1 MNFKFID
8 KMTLDDSGF
17 NVGPVPITAF
27 LGGDTESHQVN
38 ITKGIDYNSMFG
50 FDKMT
55 KQILPVGATGAYIV
69 PGQKLTAA
77 GTADILLGPVD
88 ANLKSTLTE
97 ATADEFIIY
106 DLLTNKPF
114 TSFTKVDSN
123 TIHLGAYD
131 YQNNVLVYRTNT
143 DEERFLKVSPRY
155 EAGSDWSISNNN
167 ITLTHDD
174 FVVDS
179 QLTFMNNPL
188 SQVELLWCDKEDHK
202 NWTLY
207 LPRKVE
213 FGPNSTITIM
223 PTGSGPATKRHKYIE
238 KEHIKKVRSRL
249 LQTNHRGLDITGGVS
264 FSNNTESI
272 NYEYG
277 YIKLY
282 DKKENHY
289 NKVVWDIDPK
299 RGYLLLEDPVKDEL
313 LIDYKVDDSWFS
325 FNPEEINMNPL
336 RNNVLTYYVWM
347 HNTTHRMYYSDSNN
361 KSLLVESGGAATPV
375 VLTNKYSHLFTVS
388 TVYKDSQALDI
399 RQHGGVLKDQDG
411 VAFDLKSHT
420 TLGYWGY
427 EPTPLNAVL
436 VDLPDTILENMI
448 NQFNEKGATA
458 YGLNI
463 PANMAENRPE
473 AVVYLNEF
481 EDENGV
487 NLIQNEIFEAVS
499 KYVPLGIA
507 VIVRD
512 LYTNVLFGTENS
524 ASLTTGYGL

>member
-50 FDKMT
+50 FDKTT
-55 KQILPVGATGAYIV
+55 KQILPMGSTGAFII
-69 PGQKLTAA
+69 PGQKLAIGAA
-77 GTADILLGPVD
+77 VDILLGPVD
-88 ANLKSTLTE
+88 ANLTSTLTD

-114 TSFTKVDSN
+114 TSFAKVNSN
-123 TIHLGAYD
+123 TVHLGAYD
-131 YQNNVLVYRTNT
+131 YQNNVLVYRTST

-155 EAGSDWSISNNN
+155 TVGSDWSIVDNT
-167 ITLTHDD
+167 IELTHSD
-174 FVVDS
+174 FVVDN

-188 SQVELLWCDKEDHK
+188 SQVELLWCDKEDYK

-207 LPRKVE
+207 LPRKIE
-213 FGPNSTITIM
+213 LGPNSTILIT
-223 PTGSGPATKRHKYIE
+223 PTGAGPSSKRHKYIE
-238 KEHIKKVRSRL
+238 KEHINKVRSRL
-249 LQTNHRGLDITGGVS
+249 LQTNHRGLDITGDGS

-282 DKKENHY
+282 DKKEKHY

-299 RGYLLLEDPVKDEL
+299 RGYLLLEDPAKDGL
-313 LIDYKVDDSWFS
+313 LIDYKVDDSWFPFDS
-325 FNPEEINMNPL
+325 EVINMNPL
-336 RNNVLTYYVWM
+336 RNNVLTYYVWI
-347 HNTTHRMYYSDSNN
+347 HNTTHRLYYSNSNN
-361 KSLLVESGGAATPV
+361 KSLLFENNTFSNTV

-388 TVYKDSQALDI
+388 TVYKDSQAIDI
-399 RQHGGVLKDQDG
+399 RQHGGVLKNQDG
-411 VAFDLKSHT
+411 AAFDIKSHT

-427 EPTPLNAVL
+427 EPTPLNIVL
-436 VDLPDTILENMI
+436 VDLPDNILENMI
-448 NQFNEKGATA
+448 DQFNEKGATA
-458 YGLNI
+458 YDLAI
-463 PANMAENRPE
+463 PASMQEDRQT

-487 NLIQNEIFEAVS
+487 NLIQNEIFEAVG
-499 KYVPLGIA
+499 KYMPLGIA

-512 LYTNVLFGTENS
+512 QYTNVLFGTEDS
-524 ASLTTGYGL
+524 ALLTTSHGL